1 MTQKTYRQITDVI
14 RFIAESDKS
23 IFYNFPKFQGYI
35 KDYYNGNRFVADDFI
50 KILDVLHDK
59 IENSVVS
66 TNDIANIKLDGAN
79 AGERKKIQ
87 SNLLTAIY
95 INKEVRQLKNIE
107 SHIASIYGESVE
119 YENPKE
125 STTPNSTI
133 ISFNGSDDHIV
144 EYGQLITF
152 VWECENPYQ
161 LCLSNG
167 HESMDV
173 THIDSITLSVMFDCY
188 ELILY
193 NEEGKILDKK
203 TINIQYKMNAYC
215 INCGNIYFDASADN
229 YCTKC
234 GVKVLHGN

>member
-1 MTQKTYRQITDVI
+1 MTQKPFKQITDVI
-14 RFIAESDKS
+14 RFIAEFDKS
-23 IFYNFPKFQGYI
+23 IFYNSSKFQGYI
-35 KDYYNGNRFVADDFI
+35 RDYYNGNRFVADDFI
-50 KILDVLHDK
+50 KILDALHDK

-66 TNDIANIKLDGAN
+66 THDIANIRLDGTN
-79 AGERKKIQ
+79 VGERKKIQ

-95 INKEVRQLKNIE
+95 INKDVRQLKNIE
-107 SHIASIYGESVE
+107 PYITTIYGESVE
-119 YENPKE
+119 YE
-125 STTPNSTI
+125 TPTGSDTCNSPI
-133 ISFNGSDDHIV
+133 ISFSGSDEHLV

-152 VWECENPYQ
+152 VWECENPYR

-173 THIDSITLSVMFDCY
+173 THVDSITLSVMFDCY

-203 TINIQYKMNAYC
+203 TINIQYKKNVYC
-215 INCGNIYFDASADN
+215 INCGKIYFDASVDN

-234 GVKVLHGN
+234 GVRVLHGN